1 MAELAVYVLHS
12 FVENKSVEANQVPY
26 QARQCYF
33 LAHRSQFAPAYKEQV
48 DAMMELEQL

>member
-33 LAHRSQFAPAYKEQV
+33 LAHQSQFAPAYKEQV